1 MSTRTISARIDGK
14 LHEQIV
20 EICNQEGMT
29 VNQFICWL
37 IDGLITSNSDRDGK
51 ILYQEM

>member
-1 MSTRTISARIDGK
+1 MSTRTVSARIDSTR
-14 LHEQIV
+14 HEQII
-20 EICNQEGMT
+20 EICNRKGMT